1 MTKGD
6 NMRYLKIRLAAPMMY
21 FAKHNMTSMNGNWS
35 DTESVPTKRAIV
47 GLIGGAMG
55 IPRNSPMLSEWFE
68 TLDVKY
74 AVIRPGYVMQ
84 DFQTVRPQAGQRFQT
99 VEGKEKAASFGMIKY
114 VWYVTDAE
122 FWVYVGADES
132 KLQEIYDALSCPV
145 YAPYIGKR
153 TCVPWGQLFE
163 DEFRVYAPEEIT
175 ESLKTYWKNCQEADE
190 NIEEDKLNVYD
201 CI

>member
-1 MTKGD
+1 MKWI
-6 NMRYLKIRLAAPMMY
+6 LKIRLAAPMMY
-21 FAKHNMTSMNGNWS
+21 FAKHDMTSMNGRWS
-35 DTESVPTKRAIV
+35 ETESVPTKRAIV

-55 IPRNSPMLSEWFE
+55 IPRYNPMLSELLE

-74 AVIRPGYVMQ
+74 SVIRPGYIIQ
-84 DFQTVRPQAGQRFQT
+84 DFQTVRPQSGQRFQT
-99 VEGKEKAASFGMIKY
+99 VDGRKKDKDFGLIKY

-122 FWVYVGADES
+122 FWVYVGADENT
-132 KLQEIYDALSCPV
+132 LREIYDALTCPV

-163 DEFRVYAPEEIT
+163 DEFQVYTLEEIN
-175 ESLKTYWKNCQEADE
+175 ESLYVYWKDYWGTDE
-190 NIEEDKLNVYD
+190 RIKEEDLDVHD